1 MVFTVGCPGEILL
14 KISAAVTILSN
25 SFVHAVTVTKQNGEY
40 YQRIDVTTLT
50 YYKIRKK
57 SDPTQFRKAD
67 GNWNTS
73 GKVYDTLGK
82 LRAIITMH
90 MNSHSEYH
98 RNQIQDWE
106 FVEYEVSVKEVRQLI
121 DIVKPERVWNLLKK

>member
-1 MVFTVGCPGEILL
+1 M
-14 KISAAVTILSN
+14 
-25 SFVHAVTVTKQNGEY
+25 
-40 YQRIDVTTLT
+40 TTLT

-67 GNWNTS
+67 GTWNSS

-82 LRAIITMH
+82 LRAIITQH
-90 MNSHSEYH
+90 MNSTNEYY
-98 RNQIQDWE
+98 REKIQDWE
-106 FVEYEVSVKEVRQLI
+106 VVEFEVRVREVRQLI

>member
-1 MVFTVGCPGEILL
+1 MTM
-14 KISAAVTILSN
+14 
-25 SFVHAVTVTKQNGEY
+25 
-40 YQRIDVTTLT
+40 LT

-67 GNWNTS
+67 GTWNTS

-90 MNSHSEYH
+90 MNSSSEYH
-98 RNQIQDWE
+98 RNQIHDWE
-106 FVEYEVSVKEVRQLI
+106 VVEFEVRVKEVKQLI